1 MIRQLLNSVLLLSA
15 LTISGCTVFPLP
27 EPPRIMDLATDGD
40 PTVLSKTH
48 NASLRVE
55 TPLASAPFDGSRI
68 LIKPTPYEF
77 QAIGEARWR
86 DTAPVMIRDYVLS
99 HVRTSQAFRNAIV
112 DTSPASAELT
122 LVSEL
127 TAFHVMHQNS
137 ELQVLIKL
145 HTELVQNNQRESI
158 CVRNWSITEPVAD
171 SQHESIVQGF
181 SNAAHRLGNDLTRW
195 MAECADQSH
204 NTAEN

>member
-1 MIRQLLNSVLLLSA
+1 MIRQLLNCVLLLSA
-15 LTISGCTVFPLP
+15 FTISGCTVFPLP
-27 EPPRIMDLATDGD
+27 EPPRIMDLGTDGA
-40 PTVLSKTH
+40 PTVLPQTH

-86 DTAPVMIRDYVLS
+86 DTAPIMIRDHVIS

-112 DTSPASAELT
+112 DTSPANAELT

-137 ELQVLIKL
+137 KLHVIIRL

-158 CVRNWSITEPVAD
+158 CVRNWNIMEPVAD
-171 SQHESIVQGF
+171 SQQESIVQGF
-181 SNAAHRLGNDLTRW
+181 SKAANRLGNDLTGW
-195 MAECADQSH
+195 MAECVEQSH
-204 NTAEN
+204 KAAQN